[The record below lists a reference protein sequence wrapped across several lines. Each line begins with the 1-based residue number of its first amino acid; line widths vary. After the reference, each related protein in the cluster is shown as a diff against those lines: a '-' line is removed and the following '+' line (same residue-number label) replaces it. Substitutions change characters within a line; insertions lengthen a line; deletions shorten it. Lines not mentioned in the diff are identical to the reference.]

1 MTITYSNREPCIC
14 FDILVIGDRYYL
26 RGITK
31 SITILKPKNNC
42 GALRNLLT
50 SVQFK
55 TCKYPWRSVT
65 FSNFIK
71 SNTPPWVLF
80 RLYKMVPNRAKRLK
94 YYLILYQ
101 FVLCLFPFSVPVII
115 FEKREI
121 TTPDNLI
128 VNSNEMT
135 NIPLERNLPETGL
148 M

>member
-31 SITILKPKNNC
+31 SITILKPKNKC

-50 SVQFK
+50 FVQFK
-55 TCKYPWRSVT
+55 TCKYPWRSAT

-80 RLYKMVPNRAKRLK
+80 RLYKWYQTAQSVSNIIWFYTSLFFAYFRSQFLLSSLK
-94 YYLILYQ
+94 SVKSLRPITSLLIQMRWRTFLW
-101 FVLCLFPFSVPVII
+101 
-115 FEKREI
+115 REI
-121 TTPDNLI
+121 CPKL
-128 VNSNEMT
+128 V
-135 NIPLERNLPETGL
+135 
-148 M
+148 